1 MTTFEISDGQSVK
14 RRPLH
19 ATLENDLSTLSP
31 TAREFLSR
39 EHRMRIGDEWRCG
52 RGAPLDVL
60 DPTSAECVA
69 QVPAGDAR
77 DVDLAVGSAR
87 AAFDGGPWPRMKP
100 HQREELLLRLA
111 DAIAAHATAIAEVEA
126 VNSGRLVVNTRL
138 FDADLSVYV
147 LRYFAGSATRIQG
160 KTVDLSVP
168 YLPNADFTGY
178 TRRDPIGVVAGIVPW
193 NVPLSQAVW
202 KTAPALATG
211 CTIVLKP
218 AEQTPLTAL
227 WLAALAEQIGIPPGV
242 INVVTGTGPV
252 AGAALVAHPGVD
264 KISFTGSTATGKR
277 IAAIAGG
284 ALKRCAVELGGKSP
298 VVILEDASLDSAIPA
313 AAWAIFGNHGQN
325 CCAGSRLYVHER
337 HFDAV
342 IDGVARIARDI
353 KLGPGLAPESQMGP
367 LISEGH
373 KARVLGYIADAR
385 AAGATVLTGGGAPS
399 ARGSYV
405 EPTVLTHVHSDM
417 KAVREEI
424 FGPVLVAM
432 PFASD
437 EEAIAL
443 ANDSSYGLGASV
455 WTRDISTAHRFVKA
469 FKVGTVWVNNH
480 NVLDMALPFG
490 GMKDSGIGYEL
501 SEEAIFSHT
510 RLKSVVVRV

>member
-1 MTTFEISDGQSVK
+1 VTDG
-14 RRPLH
+14 PG
-19 ATLENDLSTLSP
+19 AALENDLSTLSAA
-31 TAREFLSR
+31 AREFLSR
-39 EHRMRIGDEWRCG
+39 EHRMRIGDEWRTG
-52 RGAPLDVL
+52 RGAALVVL
-60 DPTSAECVA
+60 DPTSTEAIA
-69 QVPAGDAR
+69 QVPAGDAQ
-77 DVDLAVGSAR
+77 DVDRAVVAAR
-87 AAFDGGPWPRMKP
+87 AAFEKGPWARMKP
-100 HQREELLLRLA
+100 HQREELLLKLA
-111 DAIAAHATAIAEVEA
+111 DAIAANATAIAEVEA
-126 VNSGRLVVNTRL
+126 VNSGRLLTNTRL
-138 FDADLSVYV
+138 FDADLSVHI
-147 LRYFAGSATRIQG
+147 LRYFAGFATRLHG

-168 YLPNADFTGY
+168 YLPDMEFTGY

-227 WLAALAEQIGIPPGV
+227 WLAELAEQVGIPSGV

-298 VVILEDASLDSAIPA
+298 VVILEDASLDEAIA
-313 AAWAIFGNHGQN
+313 GAAWAIFGNHGQN
-325 CCAGSRLYVHER
+325 CCAGSRLYVHQR
-337 HFDAV
+337 HFEAV
-342 IDGVARIARDI
+342 LDGVVRIARAI
-353 KLGPGLAPESQMGP
+353 RLGPGLASTSQMGP

-373 KARVLGYIADAR
+373 KRRVLSYIADAR
-385 AAGATVLTGGGAPS
+385 AAGATVLTGGSEPA

-405 EPTVLTHVHSDM
+405 EPTVLTHVHSQM

-432 PFASD
+432 PFGSH

-455 WTRDISTAHRFVKA
+455 WTRDISTVHRFVKA
-469 FKVGTVWVNNH
+469 FNAGTVWVNNH

-490 GMKDSGIGYEL
+490 GMKDSGIGHEL
-501 SEEAIFSHT
+501 SEEAMFSHT
-510 RLKSVVVRV
+510 RLKSVVLRV